1 MNKRRLRM
9 MAVMLI
15 SATIATS
22 TFANVSG
29 YVTEDEYNDIL
40 NDRYIE
46 DRGIVVENQPD
57 LGYIVYR
64 NESGRE
70 ITCYY
75 YKEEIVVEKTPYY
88 ESEDR
93 IGYLDELFPS
103 FEYDPRDISITS
115 IMPGDNIYIR
125 RNHEG
130 VATYISAYNDYLMR
144 YAKVI
149 SYDYNTGGLP
159 SIGLQDDKGNVY
171 YYEIPLQTPITKGG
185 KLISFGG
192 IQTGDWVKV
201 LVSQR
206 IMGIGHMSEK
216 VIEIV
221 VDNGSRYIEN
231 LYRGKLLNID
241 SFNQAMNLADAQVL
255 GKSAWGPYNSLKRL
269 GINMSS
275 TLAYVGGNR
284 MPMSY
289 IDRYMRNYD
298 GYAYVATENYKG
310 KESAVK
316 LNFQSKSQVTLP
328 PSLVI
333 SATGNTIK
341 LLSGHTINVAEDS
354 IIVRDKR
361 LIDGNGIMVGDTITA
376 VITGESKLAVGTIQ
390 NKEQTNSL
398 EVYRG
403 RINKIEDRESFE
415 VETFSLLNGTTWY
428 YHPTP
433 HVFTIDAETRFYTS
447 EGFVENGIES
457 FIDYGEQT
465 LFNKVFTV
473 VADGGRA
480 KVITDIGYSTEA
492 VKGEVYKTEEGKV
505 SIKDVY
511 YYHNDQKKWV
521 EYSRKNVGATL
532 NVQPNT
538 VIIKDGEAVPM
549 RMLEVGDKLSVVVE
563 ENIKDTDGV
572 VTSYVIRVDN

>member
-1 MNKRRLRM
+1 MNKPRRGMLL
-9 MAVMLI
+9 AMLI
-15 SATIATS
+15 GASIVTS
-22 TFANVSG
+22 TFADVSG
-29 YVTEDEYNDIL
+29 YVTEDEYNEIL
-40 NDRYIE
+40 NDRYTE
-46 DRGIVVENQPD
+46 DRGIVVENNPD
-57 LGYIVYR
+57 LGYITYK
-64 NESGRE
+64 NASGKE

-75 YKEEIVVEKTPYY
+75 YREEIVVEKTPYY

-93 IGYLDELFPS
+93 IGYIDELFPS

-125 RNHEG
+125 YNYDG

-159 SIGLQDDKGNVY
+159 SIGLQDEKGNVY
-171 YYEIPLQTPITKGG
+171 YYEIPLETPITKGG

-206 IMGIGHMSEK
+206 IMGIGNMNEK
-216 VIEIV
+216 VLEIV

-241 SFNQAMNLADAQVL
+241 SFNQAINLADAQVL
-255 GKSAWGPYNSLKRL
+255 GKSAWGPYDSLKRL
-269 GINMSS
+269 GINMST

-284 MPMSY
+284 MAMSY

-316 LNFQSKSQVTLP
+316 LNFQSKSQVTLE

-333 SATGNTIK
+333 YSTGDVVK
-341 LLSGHTINVAEDS
+341 LLSGHTIHVTEDS
-354 IIVRDKR
+354 IVVRDKR
-361 LIDGNGIMVGDTITA
+361 LIDGTGIMVGDTLRA
-376 VITGESKLAVGTIQ
+376 VITGESKLAVGHIE

-398 EVYRG
+398 EDYRG
-403 RINKIEDRESFE
+403 RINKIEDRDTFE
-415 VETFSLLNGTTWY
+415 LETFSLLDGTTWY

-433 HVFTIDAETRFYTS
+433 HVFTVDSDTKFYTS
-447 EGFVENGIES
+447 EGFVEDGVEG
-457 FIDYGEQT
+457 FIDYGENS
-465 LFNKVFTV
+465 LFNKVFTI
-473 VADGGRA
+473 VADGGQA

-492 VKGEVYKTEEGKV
+492 VKGEVYAVEEGKL

-511 YYHNDQKKWV
+511 YYHTDLKNWV
-521 EYSRKNVGATL
+521 EYSRKNIGATL
-532 NVQPNT
+532 NVEPNT
-538 VIIKDGEAVPM
+538 VIIKNGEVVPV
-549 RMLEVGDKLSVVVE
+549 RALEIGDKLSVVVDG
-563 ENIKDTDGV
+563 NIKDKDGV
-572 VTSYVIRVDN
+572 AVSYVIRVDN